1 MDILIFAL
9 IVILIVGLCIYGID
23 LIPMDPRLK
32 IAAKILLIVI
42 AVVLLV
48 NRAGLA

>member
-9 IVILIVGLCIYGID
+9 IVVLIVGLCIYGID

-42 AVVLLV
+42 AIVLLV